1 MCPFSTSLYCSW
13 GTKKFFPDFLVL
25 NTRTR
30 KEYYWEHYGKMDDP
44 QYASR
49 SVWKIKTY
57 SSYGYIIGHPMIYTF
72 EAKNYPL
79 SMSQVLYL
87 IEKYLK

>member
-1 MCPFSTSLYCSW
+1 
-13 GTKKFFPDFLVL
+13 
-25 NTRTR
+25 
-30 KEYYWEHYGKMDDP
+30 MDDP

-49 SVWKIKTY
+49 SVWKINTY